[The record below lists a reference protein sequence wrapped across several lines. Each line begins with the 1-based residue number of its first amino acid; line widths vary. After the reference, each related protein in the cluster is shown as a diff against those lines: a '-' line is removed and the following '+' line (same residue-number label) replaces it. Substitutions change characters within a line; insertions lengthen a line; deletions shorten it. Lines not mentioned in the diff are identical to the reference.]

1 MADKLTIQKLLS
13 LRNTKAPNLPIA
25 PVGYSQQ
32 YQEQLNNTFRQYFTQ
47 IDNFTQPLATGA
59 GGVYI
64 GQPYGAFSSTQT
76 QTAAI
81 AQTPQQITFN
91 TTDFSNGVYLNGTND
106 IKVLYSGIY
115 NFAFSV
121 QATNNDT
128 QIHDVDIYFRK
139 NGAPLAN
146 SASVFSVQGTHGG
159 QPGYLVTAAN
169 FFIQLQPTDY
179 LEMYWV
185 TNSVQVQLNYLPA
198 ITSPFIS
205 PGAPSVILTAQFV
218 SAL

>member
-91 TTDFSNGVYLNGTND
+91 TTDFSNGVYLNGNND

-159 QPGYLVTAAN
+159 QPGYHITAAN
-169 FFIQLQPTDY
+169 FYVQMQPTDY

-185 TNSVQVQLNYLPA
+185 TNSTQVQLNYLPA

-205 PGAPSVILTAQFV
+205 PGALSVILTAQFV